1 MREASDARDQAA
13 GLRRSLARRPVK
25 VIAVSGGKGGVGKTN
40 VCANLGIA
48 LARRGQRVLLLDA
61 DLGLANLDVLLGLR
75 ATENLSHVIDGTRT
89 LDEIVVTGPS
99 QVAILPGASGLRR
112 LLTMGPLQHAGLVNA
127 FSELVRDVDVLL
139 IDTAAGLGDS
149 VLGFCQAAQRVIVV
163 VCDEPPAITDA
174 YAVVKVLSREF
185 GVRSFDLLA
194 NMTRSP
200 GEGARLHQK
209 LVRVA
214 DRFLDVQLNYAGAI
228 PFDERLREAVRRQA
242 AVTTAFPKCT
252 ASLAFA
258 SLAEHVAAWNPPD
271 HPRGHIEF
279 FMERLLGASRAGGKL
294 Q

>member
-1 MREASDARDQAA
+1 
-13 GLRRSLARRPVK
+13 
-25 VIAVSGGKGGVGKTN
+25 
-40 VCANLGIA
+40 
-48 LARRGQRVLLLDA
+48 
-61 DLGLANLDVLLGLR
+61 
-75 ATENLSHVIDGTRT
+75 
-89 LDEIVVTGPS
+89 
-99 QVAILPGASGLRR
+99 
-112 LLTMGPLQHAGLVNA
+112 MGPLQHAGLVNA

-174 YAVVKVLSREF
+174 YALVKVLSREF